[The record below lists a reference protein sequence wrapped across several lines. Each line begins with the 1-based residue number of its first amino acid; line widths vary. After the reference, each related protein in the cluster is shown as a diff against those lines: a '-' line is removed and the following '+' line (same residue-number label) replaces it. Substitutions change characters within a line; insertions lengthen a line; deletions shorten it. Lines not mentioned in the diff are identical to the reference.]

1 MTVGELTL
9 EELRQIIEQ
18 VVEEKLLELLG
29 DPDEGLVLREE
40 IQARPRR
47 TLARERAGK
56 RGIPAR
62 EVAERLGLESAD
74 R

>member
-9 EELRQIIEQ
+9 EELRQIVEQ
-18 VVEEKLLELLG
+18 VEEKLLELLG

-40 IQARPRR
+40 IRARLRR
-47 TLARERAGK
+47 TLMAERSGARGLSTC
-56 RGIPAR
+56 

>member
-9 EELRQIIEQ
+9 EEFRQIVEQ

-29 DPDEGLVLREE
+29 DPDEGLTLREE
-40 IQARPRR
+40 VQARLRR
-47 TLARERAGK
+47 TLARERAGE

-62 EVAERLGLESAD
+62 DVAERLGLEW
-74 R
+74 

>member
-9 EELRQIIEQ
+9 EELRQIVEQ

-29 DPDEGLVLREE
+29 DPDEGLVLREGV
-40 IQARPRR
+40 QARLWR
-47 TLARERAGK
+47 TLEAERSGARGLS
-56 RGIPAR
+56 AR